1 MRYIGDLLTQVR
13 ERSHNQEY
21 TIGSGTSSIE
31 DVVEGVGNQ
40 QLIEFVNEGQTHI
53 QSAIINAHPV
63 EFVVSK
69 EINIVPNQEEYS
81 IPDNVFVNNR
91 LVSVQYTSTGN
102 AIDYYRLP
110 PRPLRDRFTDITSH
124 PSWYIRRSGKILLN
138 PIPTTGVG
146 KIRVEYYREA
156 DRLALRAGKISAITD
171 NGTISALTVG
181 TSDDLPNL
189 ISNIGDKYLCICDKD
204 GNVKEYNV
212 AYTSYNNGTGV
223 FSGISHARTGTETI
237 TTDDYITVGK
247 YTTTHSVLP
256 INCERFLISYGTL
269 MALKLDSS
277 ADWQDELA
285 VMQSIKADIIDSFG
299 DMDEDVK
306 DFPVLDSEILF

>member
-1 MRYIGDLLTQVR
+1 MRYVGDLLTSVR
-13 ERSHNQEY
+13 ERSHNQEF
-21 TIGSGTSSIE
+21 TVGSSTSNVE
-31 DVVEGVGNQ
+31 DVVEGIGNQ
-40 QLIEFVNEGQTHI
+40 QLLEFINEGQTHI

-69 EINIVPNQEEYS
+69 EISVVANQEEYS

-91 LVSVQYTSTGN
+91 LISVQYTSTGS

-110 PRPLRDRFTDITSH
+110 QRPLRDRFTDITSH

-146 KIRVEYYREA
+146 KMRVEYYREA
-156 DRLALRAGKISAITD
+156 DKVALRAGKVAAITD
-171 NGTISALTVG
+171 NGTISALTIG
-181 TSDDLPNL
+181 TADDIPTLV
-189 ISNIGDKYLCICDKD
+189 SNIGDKYLCICDKD

-212 AYTSYNNGTGV
+212 SYTSYDSGTGV
-223 FSGISHARTGTETI
+223 FTGISHTRTGTDTI
-237 TTDDYITVGK
+237 TTDDYITIGK
-247 YTTTHSVLP
+247 YTTTHSDLP
-256 INCERFLISYGTL
+256 TNCERFLVSYGAV

-285 VMQSIKADIIDSFG
+285 MLQVIKADIVDSFG
-299 DMDEDVK
+299 DVDEDIK

>member
-1 MRYIGDLLTQVR
+1 
-13 ERSHNQEY
+13 
-21 TIGSGTSSIE
+21 
-31 DVVEGVGNQ
+31 
-40 QLIEFVNEGQTHI
+40 
-53 QSAIINAHPV
+53 
-63 EFVVSK
+63 
-69 EINIVPNQEEYS
+69 
-81 IPDNVFVNNR
+81 
-91 LVSVQYTSTGN
+91 
-102 AIDYYRLP
+102 
-110 PRPLRDRFTDITSH
+110 
-124 PSWYIRRSGKILLN
+124 LN

-212 AYTSYNNGTGV
+212 AYTSYNDGTGV
-223 FSGISHARTGTETI
+223 FSGISHTRTGTETI